1 MVNTMNTTSN
11 HHPRIHR
18 WFAAFVI
25 AAWATS
31 IAYIADATGYF
42 MPVILAGVLATA
54 PFILLA
60 VAILFLAAHTLPT
73 ED

>member
-1 MVNTMNTTSN
+1 MNTTSN

-18 WFAAFVI
+18 WFAAFVL

-42 MPVILAGVLATA
+42 MPVIIAGAMGSA

-60 VAILFLAAHTLPT
+60 VAVLMLAAHTLPA

>member
-1 MVNTMNTTSN
+1 MNTTSN
-11 HHPRIHR
+11 HARLHR

-31 IAYIADATGYF
+31 IAYIADSTGYF
-42 MPVILAGVLATA
+42 MPVILAGILATA

>member
-11 HHPRIHR
+11 HPRLHR

-42 MPVILAGVLATA
+42 MPVILAVILATA

-60 VAILFLAAHTLPT
+60 VAILFLAAHTLHT